1 MMNYH
6 HNFYNSCFNVTFF
19 TYKNY
24 STCKIKQCVSIFT
37 NVNSYTTLGHA
48 APQINGVVS
57 SRIFTTWTSS
67 GLGSNQG
74 IILLLNMDRPRHICE
89 IECYIRKRM
98 VKNEYCAY
106 LGVNYMGF
114 WYFQRCDVCELWE
127 MGGSGL
133 EMVGDR
139 RRYVQAHW
147 GRGGSITL
155 HCCTPWDRVQD
166 KAHCT
171 GEGAGRSPM
180 LYHTTSLNRH
190 RHHHRHRQQL

>member
-1 MMNYH
+1 M
-6 HNFYNSCFNVTFF
+6 
-19 TYKNY
+19 
-24 STCKIKQCVSIFT
+24 
-37 NVNSYTTLGHA
+37 

-57 SRIFTTWTSS
+57 SRIFTTSTSS

-114 WYFQRCDVCELWE
+114 WYFQRCDVCELWQ

-155 HCCTPWDRVQD
+155 HCCTPSLCYLGSETGYSTRYTGY

-171 GEGAGRSPM
+171 GGGAGQSPM
-180 LYHTTSLNRH
+180 LYHTTSLNRCH
-190 RHHHRHRQQL
+190 RHHWHCHHCHCHHCHCHHCHCCHVI